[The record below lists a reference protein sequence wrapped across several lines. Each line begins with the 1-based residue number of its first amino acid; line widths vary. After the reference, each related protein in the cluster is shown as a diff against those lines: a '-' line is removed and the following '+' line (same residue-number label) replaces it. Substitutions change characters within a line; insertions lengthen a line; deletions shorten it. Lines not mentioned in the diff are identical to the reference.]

1 MPTPQKAILI
11 DELVDQLS
19 RANLAILTD
28 YRGLKVSDLQTLRA
42 SLRAQDAEFRIAK
55 NTFTR
60 IAAERAGITGLAPAL
75 EGPLALVLAYGEI
88 AAPAKTIVDFVRTS
102 RVLTV
107 KGGILESRFIS
118 AADIDDVASLPS
130 RDVLLGRLVGML
142 ASPMARTVG
151 VLGGPSRSLAYV
163 LKSRV
168 DQLGGSPDVEADVEA
183 VAAD

>member
-1 MPTPQKAILI
+1 MPTPRKAAVI
-11 DELVDQLS
+11 DELTDQLS

-42 SLRAQDAEFRIAK
+42 SLRTHNAEFRVAK

-60 IAAERAGITGLAPAL
+60 IAAERAGITGIEPAL
-75 EGPLALVLAYGEI
+75 EGPLALVLAYGEV
-88 AAPAKTIVDFVRTS
+88 AGPAKTITDFVRSS
-102 RVLTV
+102 RILTV
-107 KGGILESRFIS
+107 KGGVLESRFIS

-130 RDVLLGRLVGML
+130 REVLLARLVGML

-151 VLGGPSRSLAYV
+151 VLGGPSRSVAYL

-168 DQLGGSPDVEADVEA
+168 DLLGGVPEAE
-183 VAAD
+183 AAD

>member
-1 MPTPQKAILI
+1 MPTPQKAVLI
-11 DELVDQLS
+11 DELFDQLS

-42 SLRAQDAEFRIAK
+42 SLRAQDADFRIAK

-60 IAAERAGITGLAPAL
+60 IA
-75 EGPLALVLAYGEI
+75 VFAYGEI
-88 AAPAKTIVDFVRTS
+88 AAPAKTITDFVRSS
-102 RVLTV
+102 RILTV

-168 DQLGGSPDVEADVEA
+168 DQLGGVSEAE
-183 VAAD
+183 AAD